1 MMMQKNKSMD
11 IAKTWVAYTTIVRA
25 EIIRFFRIWSQTF
38 VPPAITTTLY
48 YVIFGTFIG
57 SQIDPI
63 GDFTYMQFIV
73 PGLVM
78 MAVITSSFTNT
89 VSSFFGAKF
98 QRQLEELLV
107 APVPPVVVVA
117 GYVTGGVARG
127 LLTGLL
133 VLVIALFFTKIT
145 IVSWFAVGVFILLTS
160 IMFSLLGLVTAIF
173 AKNFDGVQIVP
184 NFVLTP
190 LTYLGGVFY
199 SIHMLSPFWQGVSQ
213 LNPILYMVNG
223 FRYGFLGIS
232 DVNVVWSLG
241 ALILMSLVLL
251 WYTLYLFQTG
261 RGLRH

>member
-1 MMMQKNKSMD
+1 MNSEKIW
-11 IAKTWVAYTTIVRA
+11 IAYKTIVRA
-25 EIIRFFRIWSQTF
+25 EVVRFFRIWSQTF
-38 VPPAITTTLY
+38 LPPAITTTLY

-117 GYVTGGVARG
+117 GYVTGGVIRG

-133 VLVIALFFTKIT
+133 VLIIALFFTHIT
-145 IVSWFAVGVFILLTS
+145 IFSWFAVGVFILLTS

-173 AKNFDGVQIVP
+173 AKNFDGVQIIP

-199 SIHMLSPFWQGVSQ
+199 SIHMLSPFWQGVSK

-223 FRYGFLGIS
+223 FRYGFLGMS
-232 DVNVVWSLG
+232 DVHVGASLCM
-241 ALILMSLVLL
+241 LVLMSIALVV
-251 WYTLYLFQTG
+251 YTMHLFRTG

>member
-1 MMMQKNKSMD
+1 MNHNKIW
-11 IAKTWVAYTTIVRA
+11 IAYQTIVRS
-25 EIIRFFRIWSQTF
+25 EVQRFFRIWSQTF
-38 VPPAITTTLY
+38 LPPAITTTLY

-57 SQIDPI
+57 SQIAAI

-78 MAVITSSFTNT
+78 MAVITSSFMNT

-98 QRQLEELLV
+98 MKQLEELLV
-107 APVPPVVVVA
+107 APVPPIIVLA
-117 GYVTGGVARG
+117 GYVTGGVIRG

-133 VLVIALFFTKIT
+133 VLIIALFFTHIT
-145 IVSWFAVGVFILLTS
+145 IFSWFSILIFIFLTS
-160 IMFSLLGLVTAIF
+160 VVFSLLGLVTGIF
-173 AKNFDGVQIVP
+173 AKNFDGVSIIP

-199 SIHMLSPFWQGVSQ
+199 SVTMLSPFWQAVSK

-232 DVNVVWSLG
+232 DVNVTWSLTM
-241 ALILMSLVLL
+241 LILMSVVLV
-251 WYTLYLFQTG
+251 WYTLHLFHTG